1 MISELTEAVNAN
13 MGGILNRICKELPE
27 LSDNDVLLMTY
38 LYAGFSAKAVC
49 LMMDLKLKN
58 FYNRRTRLKDKILA
72 SDAQNKE
79 WFASKM

>member
-1 MISELTEAVNAN
+1 
-13 MGGILNRICKELPE
+13 
-27 LSDNDVLLMTY
+27 MTY